1 MLDLRPLTDTIGTE
15 VCGID
20 ITEPISAADFDRIMR
35 AWLDTTVLLFRN
47 QSMTPAQQIAFSA
60 RSAN

>member
-20 ITEPISAADFDRIMR
+20 LTEPISAADFDRIMR
-35 AWLDTTVLLFRN
+35 AWL
-47 QSMTPAQQIAFSA
+47 TPPFCCFATS
-60 RSAN
+60 R